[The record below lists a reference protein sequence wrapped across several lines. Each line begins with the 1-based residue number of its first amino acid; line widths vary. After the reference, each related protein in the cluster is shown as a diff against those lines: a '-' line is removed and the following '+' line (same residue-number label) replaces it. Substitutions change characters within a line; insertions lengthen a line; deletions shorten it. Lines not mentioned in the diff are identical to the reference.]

1 MENQELIVVKQLPEI
16 EEHLKNV
23 SLEIDKKVNEARSL
37 VCTEENK
44 QAVKNIRAELKK
56 ELEQFEIQRK
66 AVKEKVLAP
75 YMQFEEVYKECIS
88 DKFREADKDLN
99 EKIDTI
105 EIEQKKRLEDGAR
118 EYFEEY
124 MASKNIDFIKFER
137 LGLKVGLSDN
147 PTKLKKQ
154 ITAFIEKVVDD
165 LNLIETQ
172 EHKAE
177 ILVEYKQTL
186 NVSNAITTVANRFK
200 AIEEEKKKQEELKNK
215 IYQQMSGEAN
225 KAVEITQT
233 NTEVEQQKAFDREM
247 QDTQINQKT
256 YTITFK
262 VTGTAPRL
270 KQLKDYLI
278 KEGFQYE

>member
-88 DKFREADKDLN
+88 DKFREADKDLK
-99 EKIDTI
+99 EKIDAI

>member
-1 MENQELIVVKQLPEI
+1 MGNQELIIVKQLPEI
-16 EEHLKNV
+16 EENLKNV
-23 SLEIDKKVNEARSL
+23 SLEINKKVNEAKSL

-88 DKFREADKDLN
+88 DKFKEADKDLK
-99 EKIDTI
+99 EKIDAI

-124 MASKNIDFIKFER
+124 MASKNIDFIKFEK

-154 ITAFIEKVVDD
+154 ITAFIDKIVDD

-186 NVSNAITTVANRFK
+186 NVSNAITTVANRFR
-200 AIEEEKKKQEELKNK
+200 AIEEEKTRITYNEQK
-215 IYQQMSGEAN
+215 
-225 KAVEITQT
+225 EIKQT
-233 NTEVEQQKAFDREM
+233 NTEIEQQKAFNREM

-278 KEGFQYE
+278 REGFQYE

>member
-88 DKFREADKDLN
+88 D
-99 EKIDTI
+99 
-105 EIEQKKRLEDGAR
+105 
-118 EYFEEY
+118 EY

-154 ITAFIEKVVDD
+154 ITAYIDKIVDD

-186 NVSNAITTVANRFK
+186 NVSNAITTVANRFR
-200 AIEEEKKKQEELKNK
+200 AIEEEKTRITYNEQK
-215 IYQQMSGEAN
+215 
-225 KAVEITQT
+225 EIKQT
-233 NTEVEQQKAFDREM
+233 NTEIEQQKAFDREM

>member
-1 MENQELIVVKQLPEI
+1 
-16 EEHLKNV
+16 
-23 SLEIDKKVNEARSL
+23 
-37 VCTEENK
+37 
-44 QAVKNIRAELKK
+44 
-56 ELEQFEIQRK
+56 
-66 AVKEKVLAP
+66 
-75 YMQFEEVYKECIS
+75 
-88 DKFREADKDLN
+88 
-99 EKIDTI
+99 
-105 EIEQKKRLEDGAR
+105 
-118 EYFEEY
+118 

-154 ITAFIEKVVDD
+154 ITAFIDKIVDD

-186 NVSNAITTVANRFK
+186 NVSNAITTVANRFR
-200 AIEEEKKKQEELKNK
+200 AIEEEKTRITYNEQK
-215 IYQQMSGEAN
+215 
-225 KAVEITQT
+225 EIKQT
-233 NTEVEQQKAFDREM
+233 NTEIEQQKAFDREM

-278 KEGFQYE
+278 REGFQYE

>member
-1 MENQELIVVKQLPEI
+1 MENQELIVVRQLPEI

-23 SLEIDKKVNEARSL
+23 SLEIDKKVNEVKSL
-37 VCTEENK
+37 ICTEENK
-44 QAVKNIRAELKK
+44 QAIKKLRAEMKK
-56 ELEQFEIQRK
+56 EFEEYEVQRK

-75 YMQFEEVYKECIS
+75 YNKFEEVYKECIS
-88 DKFREADKDLN
+88 DKFKDADKEFKN
-99 EKIDTI
+99 KIDFI
-105 EIEQKKRLEDGAR
+105 ENEQKKKLEDEAKR
-118 EYFEEY
+118 YFEEY
-124 MASKNIDFIKFER
+124 ISSKNIDFIKFER

>member
-88 DKFREADKDLN
+88 DKFREADKDLK
-99 EKIDTI
+99 EKIDAI

-154 ITAFIEKVVDD
+154 ITTFINKVVDD

-186 NVSNAITTVANRFK
+186 NVSNAITTVTNRFK

>member
-23 SLEIDKKVNEARSL
+23 SLEIDKKVNEVKSL
-37 VCTEENK
+37 ICTEENK
-44 QAVKNIRAELKK
+44 QAIKKLRAEMKK
-56 ELEQFEIQRK
+56 EFEEYEVQRK
-66 AVKEKVLAP
+66 AVKEKVLTP
-75 YMQFEEVYKECIS
+75 YNKFEEVYKECIS
-88 DKFREADKDLN
+88 DKFKDADKEFKN
-99 EKIDTI
+99 KIDFI
-105 EIEQKKRLEDGAR
+105 ENEQKKKLEDEAKR
-118 EYFEEY
+118 YFEEY
-124 MASKNIDFIKFER
+124 ISSKNIDFIKFER

>member
-88 DKFREADKDLN
+88 DKFREADKDLK

-233 NTEVEQQKAFDREM
+233 STEVEQQKAFDREM

>member
-23 SLEIDKKVNEARSL
+23 SLEIDQKVKEVESL
-37 VCTEENK
+37 ICTEENK
-44 QAVKNIRAELKK
+44 QAIKKLRAEMKK
-56 ELEQFEIQRK
+56 EFEEYEVQRK

-75 YMQFEEVYKECIS
+75 YNKFEEVYKECIS
-88 DKFREADKDLN
+88 DKFKDADKEFKN
-99 EKIDTI
+99 KIDFI
-105 EIEQKKRLEDGAR
+105 ENEQKKKLEDEAKR
-118 EYFEEY
+118 YFEEY
-124 MASKNIDFIKFER
+124 ISSKNIDFIKFER
-137 LGLKVGLSDN
+137 LGLKVGLSNN

-247 QDTQINQKT
+247 KDTQINQKT